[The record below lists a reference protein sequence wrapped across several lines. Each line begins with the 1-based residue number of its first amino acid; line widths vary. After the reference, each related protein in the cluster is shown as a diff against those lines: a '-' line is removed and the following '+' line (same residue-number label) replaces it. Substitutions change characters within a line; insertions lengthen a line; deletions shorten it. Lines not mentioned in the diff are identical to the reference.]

1 MIRVLVLNSI
11 LSNLVPFFCLGGAGL
26 PVAYQFIILFV
37 QLDCIAVAAGL
48 VCSIFSR
55 TFLRSLAGC
64 G

>member
-37 QLDCIAVAAGL
+37 QLDYCR
-48 VCSIFSR
+48 CSRFGM
-55 TFLRSLAGC
+55 FDFQQNLP
-64 G
+64 